1 MGCHG
6 SSLLH
11 TEDEASSTRHGD
23 GAGKCE
29 QVTKDKT
36 DYSQHGGPK
45 TSQWLPRQLQD
56 VGVSCGEEGNS
67 TPSKSYKEGFPKPQ
81 DVFSTDTLDQK
92 FKDLVK

>member
-1 MGCHG
+1 MCNRPELAEEKNCDVQGLGKAMGCHG

-45 TSQWLPRQLQD
+45 TSQWLPRQL
-56 VGVSCGEEGNS
+56 
-67 TPSKSYKEGFPKPQ
+67 
-81 DVFSTDTLDQK
+81 
-92 FKDLVK
+92 